1 MFREIWF
8 SIKDFEW
15 YENISLI
22 KDGLMYKML
31 SFLSLIS
38 LVCSVFRNEERVV
51 FIAIIVFFP
60 LSCCLAFFL
69 IFNQSSCF
77 FKNFFCLRDFSAVID
92 MVVLHFWISINQVVF
107 LWKTF
112 LLKRFFSR
120 NWYGCL
126 AFLNFN
132 QSSYFLWKLF
142 FLRDFSAVIDM
153 VVLHF
158 WISINQVAFFENF
171 SS

>member
-1 MFREIWF
+1 MTQKVFREIWF
-8 SIKDFEW
+8 SIKNFEW

-38 LVCSVFRNEERVV
+38 LVCYVFRNEERII

-77 FKNFFCLRDFSAVID
+77 LWKFFFLRDFSID
-92 MVVLHFWISINQVVF
+92 MVVLH
-107 LWKTF
+107 
-112 LLKRFFSR
+112 
-120 NWYGCL
+120 
-126 AFLNFN
+126 LNFN
-132 QSSYFLWKLF
+132 QSSCFPWKLF
-142 FLRDFSAVIDM
+142 FLRDFSIDM
-153 VVLHF
+153 VVLYLNF
-158 WISINQVAFFENF
+158 NQSSCFLWKSI
-171 SS
+171 